1 MYTNVSFFLI
11 YHIKVNFS
19 IWIPSQ
25 CGKKNIFRNVIASI
39 FTHYRLSVEQMTPLQ
54 RHIIFAQ
61 KNSKHLCKYRY
72 LDAPSLNYTQFYF
85 LKWTIKNKDWTCPI
99 KILIF
104 KRLIPKL
111 KNVSFEGKLKKCS
124 VLSFCF
130 YTVHCTLHWGSSHK
144 LNFFFSHSALHISL
158 WILTQAQRLSTV
170 PVLSHSALCIALRIL
185 KQAPELQV
193 VLFKLTHIHPLPSA
207 VVLEHQWLPQYKHYF
222 QDGTIIKKFSTCT
235 SNILV
240 GHATVCLDLPIIPV
254 TCHEETF

>member
-1 MYTNVSFFLI
+1 MSVL
-11 YHIKVNFS
+11 KVNWKSAQFCPFAFTQCIAHYIEDPHISS
-19 IWIPSQ
+19 I
-25 CGKKNIFRNVIASI
+25 
-39 FTHYRLSVEQMTPLQ
+39 
-54 RHIIFAQ
+54 
-61 KNSKHLCKYRY
+61 
-72 LDAPSLNYTQFYF
+72 
-85 LKWTIKNKDWTCPI
+85 
-99 KILIF
+99 
-104 KRLIPKL
+104 
-111 KNVSFEGKLKKCS
+111 
-124 VLSFCF
+124 
-130 YTVHCTLHWGSSHK
+130 
-144 LNFFFSHSALHISL
+144 FFFSHSALHISL